1 MILERTVYL
10 ESSALLA
17 WLFGEPVSGDAIR
30 TTVNDAHRVVT
41 SALTLVE
48 CHRAIHRAAS
58 TARLSHI
65 EALALK
71 QYLSEL
77 VDSWLVVSLDDPVLD
92 RASGPFAG
100 PIIRTLD
107 ALHVASALELAR
119 EFGPIEL
126 ISLDERVRACAVACG
141 LTVTPTLI

>member
-17 WLFGEPVSGDAIR
+17 WLFGEPVSGDVIR
-30 TTVNDAHRVVT
+30 ASVNDAHRVVT

-58 TARLSHI
+58 TGQLSHI

-77 VDSWLVVSLDDPVLD
+77 AGSWLVVSLDDPVLD

-100 PIIRTLD
+100 PVIRTLD

-119 EFGPIEL
+119 EFGSIEL
-126 ISLDERVRACAVACG
+126 VSHDERVRACAVACG

>member
-1 MILERTVYL
+1 VILERTVYL

-17 WLFGEPVSGDAIR
+17 WLFDEPAHAEAVRA
-30 TTVNDAHRVVT
+30 TVIDAHRVVT

-48 CHRAIHRAAS
+48 CQRAIHRGATS
-58 TARLSHI
+58 ARLSPV
-65 EALALK
+65 ETLALK

-77 VDSWLVVSLDDPVLD
+77 ARSWLVVSLDDPILE

-107 ALHVASALELAR
+107 AIHVASALELSR

-126 ISLDERVRACAVACG
+126 ISLDERVRACALACG